1 MTDFMIRVNLT
12 RRSKRVLK
20 ILLCGVIASLAVS
33 ACENPKRLADYQ
45 EANPLIVV
53 KERLSLSIN
62 VPVGSAALSAE
73 DADGL
78 RRFVGDYLDRGQG
91 RMVVEADDAR
101 LRRLHGLLRAAGMR
115 SREITVRQGSGGAQD
130 AGLALLSFVA
140 SAVKV
145 PDCADWSSSVGL
157 NWSNRNHSNFGCSI
171 QRNIGLMVVNPA
183 DLSGPASMSYR
194 DAPHSNTILYYYGT
208 EPGNPVGGK
217 GVGSPTLRTGG
228 ESGEGGSGA
237 AAPGGS

>member
-1 MTDFMIRVNLT
+1 MTDCTIRT
-12 RRSKRVLK
+12 KRALKFLIGPVL
-20 ILLCGVIASLAVS
+20 LSLAVT
-33 ACENPKRLADYQ
+33 ACEDPKRAADYR

-62 VPVGSAALSAE
+62 VPGGSGDLSAG

-91 RMVVEADDAR
+91 RFVVEADDAR
-101 LRRLHGLLRAAGMR
+101 MRRLHGLLRAAGLR
-115 SREITVRQGSGGAQD
+115 SREIAIRQGSGGATD
-130 AGLALLSFVA
+130 AGLAVLSFVA

-145 PDCADWSSSVGL
+145 PDCGDWSSSVGL

-171 QRNIGLMVVNPA
+171 QRNLGLMVVNPA
-183 DLSGPASMSYR
+183 DLSGTAAMSYR
-194 DAPHSNTILYYYGT
+194 DAPHSNTILYNYDP
-208 EPGNPVGGK
+208 EPGSPVGYR

-228 ESGEGGSGA
+228 ESGESEGGA
-237 AAPGGS
+237 AVPGGS

>member
-1 MTDFMIRVNLT
+1 MSAESILKFLFGAVMVSLVLT
-12 RRSKRVLK
+12 
-20 ILLCGVIASLAVS
+20 
-33 ACENPKRLADYQ
+33 ACEDPKRAADYR

-62 VPVGSAALSAE
+62 VPAADGALSVE

-101 LRRLHGLLRAAGMR
+101 IRRLHELLRAAGLR
-115 SREITVRQGSGGAQD
+115 SREIAIRQGSAAASD
-130 AGLALLSFVA
+130 ARLAVLSFVA

-145 PDCADWSSSVGL
+145 PDCGDWSSSVGL
-157 NWSNRNHSNFGCSI
+157 NWTNRRHTNFGCSI

-183 DLSGPASMSYR
+183 DLSGPATMSYR
-194 DAPHSNTILYYYGT
+194 DAPHSNTIIYNYGVDAGL
-208 EPGNPVGGK
+208 PAGVK
-217 GVGSPTLRTGG
+217 GIGSPGLKASGASG
-228 ESGEGGSGA
+228 ESDGGS
-237 AAPGGS
+237 

>member
-1 MTDFMIRVNLT
+1 MTDCTIRAK
-12 RRSKRVLK
+12 SILK
-20 ILLCGVIASLAVS
+20 FLMGPALLSLAVT
-33 ACENPKRLADYQ
+33 ACEDPKRAADYR
-45 EANPLIVV
+45 EANPLIVI

-62 VPVGSAALSAE
+62 VPGADGALSAE

-101 LRRLHGLLRAAGMR
+101 MRRLHGLLRAAGLR
-115 SREITVRQGSGGAQD
+115 SREIAIRQGSGAATD
-130 AGLALLSFVA
+130 ARLAVLSFVA

-145 PDCADWSSSVGL
+145 PDCGDWSSSVGL
-157 NWSNRNHSNFGCSI
+157 NWSNRRHTNFGCSI

-183 DLSGPASMSYR
+183 DLSGPATMSNR
-194 DAPHSNTILYYYGT
+194 DAPHSNTILYYYDTDSGQ
-208 EPGNPVGGK
+208 PVGVK
-217 GVGSPTLRTGG
+217 GVGSPALRTGG
-228 ESGEGGSGA
+228 ESGEEESGG